1 MKSLTNSR
9 SLLFALKASEYYHVP
24 VTLSNINVKTVNCA
38 SKLTGSF
45 DATLKDKGA
54 SSFVVGIEKNALIAK
69 NVS

>member
-1 MKSLTNSR
+1 M
-9 SLLFALKASEYYHVP
+9 P

-45 DATLKDKGA
+45 NVTPKDKGA